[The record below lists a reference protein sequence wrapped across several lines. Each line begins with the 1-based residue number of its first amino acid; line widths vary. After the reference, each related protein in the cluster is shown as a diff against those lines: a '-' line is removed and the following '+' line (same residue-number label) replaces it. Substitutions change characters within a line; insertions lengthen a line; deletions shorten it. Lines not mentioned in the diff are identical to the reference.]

1 MRPESAPSGSG
12 AVPAGPAGE
21 ATAVPADT
29 ASAAGAVLVT
39 TRSFG
44 AGDAD
49 PAGVLAAAG
58 LRVVPGP
65 VDHDPAALAE
75 LLGDAVAWIAGTAP
89 ITARHLDFA
98 PRLRVVA
105 RYGTGVDAV
114 DLHAARAR
122 GIVVTNTPGANAEA
136 VADHTVA
143 LMLAALRHV
152 VDQDQAVRAG
162 RWQAQ
167 PGRELGALTVGLVGF
182 GAVGRGV
189 ARRLAGFGATVLV
202 HDPYVAPDELHTAG
216 VQPAPELAA
225 LAARAQLVSLHLP
238 GGGGR
243 PVVDAAFLAH
253 LPAGA
258 VLVNTARGDLV
269 DEAAV
274 AAALAEGRLGAAAVD
289 VLASEP
295 AAASPLLDA
304 PNTIVTPHAA
314 GQTVEAIDRMGM
326 TAAEEVVRVLVGE
339 APLHPV
345 AVPPDT
351 NPTASR
357 RPVRVPGR

>member
-1 MRPESAPSGSG
+1 MRPESAPSASG
-12 AVPAGPAGE
+12 AVPTGSVGE
-21 ATAVPADT
+21 ATAVSADT
-29 ASAAGAVLVT
+29 AGAAGVVLVT

-58 LRVVPGP
+58 LRVVRGP
-65 VDHDPAALAE
+65 VDHDPAALAQP
-75 LLGDAVAWIAGTAP
+75 LGEAVAWIAGTAP
-89 ITARHLDFA
+89 VTARHLDVA

-136 VADHTVA
+136 VADYTVA
-143 LMLAALRHV
+143 LMLAALRHL
-152 VDQDQAVRAG
+152 VDQDRAARTG

-167 PGRELGALTVGLVGF
+167 RGRELGALTVGLVGF

-202 HDPYVAPDELHTAG
+202 HDPYVAPDELQTAG
-216 VQPAPELAA
+216 VQPVPELAA

-238 GGGGR
+238 GGGR
-243 PVVDAAFLAH
+243 PIVDTAFLAH

-258 VLVNTARGDLV
+258 MLVNTARGDLV

-326 TAAEEVVRVLVGE
+326 TAAEEVVRVLAGK
-339 APLHPV
+339 APRHPV
-345 AVPPDT
+345 AVPPD
-351 NPTASR
+351 PE
-357 RPVRVPGR
+357 PKEPDHDH

>member
-12 AVPAGPAGE
+12 AVPAGSVGE
-21 ATAVPADT
+21 ATAVSADT
-29 ASAAGAVLVT
+29 AGAAGVVLVT

-44 AGDAD
+44 AGDTD
-49 PAGVLAAAG
+49 PAGVLAAVG
-58 LRVVPGP
+58 LRVVRGP
-65 VDHDPAALAE
+65 VDHDPAALAQ
-75 LLGDAVAWIAGTAP
+75 LLGEAVAWIAGTAP
-89 ITARHLDFA
+89 VTARHLDFA

-136 VADHTVA
+136 VADYTVA
-143 LMLAALRHV
+143 LMLAALRHL
-152 VDQDQAVRAG
+152 VDQDRAARTG

-167 PGRELGALTVGLVGF
+167 RGRELGALTVGLVGF

-202 HDPYVAPDELHTAG
+202 HDPYVAPDELQTAG
-216 VQPAPELAA
+216 VQPVPELAA

-238 GGGGR
+238 GGGR
-243 PVVDAAFLAH
+243 PIVDAAFLAR

-326 TAAEEVVRVLVGE
+326 TAAEEVVRVLAGE

-351 NPTASR
+351 KPKE
-357 RPVRVPGR
+357 PDHDH

>member
-1 MRPESAPSGSG
+1 
-12 AVPAGPAGE
+12 
-21 ATAVPADT
+21 
-29 ASAAGAVLVT
+29 VLVT
-39 TRSFG
+39 PRSFG

-58 LRVVPGP
+58 LRVVRGP
-65 VDHDPAALAE
+65 TDHDPATLAE
-75 LLGDAVAWIAGTAP
+75 LLGGAVAWIAGTAP
-89 ITARHLDFA
+89 VTAGHLDLA
-98 PRLRVVA
+98 PHLRVVA

-136 VADHTVA
+136 VADYTVA

-152 VDQDQAVRAG
+152 VDQDRAVRTG
-162 RWQAQ
+162 RWQARR
-167 PGRELGALTVGLVGF
+167 GRELGALTVGLVGF

-202 HDPYVAPDELHTAG
+202 HDPYVPADELRAAG
-216 VQPAPELAA
+216 VQPAPEVAA
-225 LAARAQLVSLHLP
+225 LAATAQLVSLHLP
-238 GGGGR
+238 GGGR
-243 PVVDAAFLAH
+243 PVVDAAFLAQ

-258 VLVNTARGDLV
+258 VLVNTARGDLL

-274 AAALAEGRLGAAAVD
+274 AAALAGGRLGAAAVD

-295 AAASPLLDA
+295 AATSPLLHA
-304 PNTIVTPHAA
+304 PNAIVTPHAA

-326 TAAEEVVRVLVGE
+326 TAAEEVVRVLVGKP
-339 APLHPV
+339 PLHPV
-345 AVPPDT
+345 AAPPDT
-351 NPTASR
+351 KLKKADH
-357 RPVRVPGR
+357 GH